1 MCHDLDGRPAPATV
15 PSSVN
20 RAPAG
25 LGLAGR
31 PGALAGKRT
40 HCISSARADWP
51 DLRATLDHA
60 RGGDVLVTWKL
71 DRFSRS
77 LPHRIEMEG
86 DVP

>member
-20 RAPAG
+20 RAQGG

-51 DLRATLDHA
+51 DLRAALDYA

-77 LPHRIEMEG
+77 LPHRIETEG

>member
-25 LGLAGR
+25 LGLDGR

-51 DLRATLDHA
+51 DLRAALDYA
-60 RGGDVLVTWKL
+60 RGGDVLVIWKL

-77 LPHRIEMEG
+77 LPHRIETEG